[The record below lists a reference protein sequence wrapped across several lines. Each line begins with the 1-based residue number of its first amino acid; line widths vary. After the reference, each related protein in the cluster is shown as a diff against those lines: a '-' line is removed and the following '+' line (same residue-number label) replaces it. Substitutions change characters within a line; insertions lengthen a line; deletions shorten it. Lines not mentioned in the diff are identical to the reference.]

1 MDSLELHIAGGDL
14 EAERLLRRGTTSVLA
29 WREALADGPVHRSTD
44 ALWNVRSSFVQSA
57 YGAAAGRYDQLVVD
71 VFQKITSP
79 SWQRIHLH
87 FDTDLFCCVNLMFLV
102 THLRQVPEL
111 IWVTRREASPLTLLD
126 RVFLHSCWHAYASDD
141 PRILEGLIE
150 QAPHSL
156 QAFLPAMQAHLE
168 RFPSTITG
176 MGRPQEIIDELREQG
191 IDEDTALISA
201 FIAVDNNRYGW
212 GDLQIR
218 REIDLYRYLQAG
230 DSVQQHLGGCRID
243 VRSSAWRWDASS
255 RTIRETV

>member
-1 MDSLELHIAGGDL
+1 MDSLELHIASGDL
-14 EAERLLRRGTTSVLA
+14 EADRLVRRGTTSVLA
-29 WREALADGPVHRSTD
+29 WREALADGPVHHAPD
-44 ALWNVRSSFVQSA
+44 ELWIMRSSFVRSA
-57 YGAAAGRYDQLVVD
+57 YGAEEGSYNERVVA
-71 VFQKITSP
+71 VFREITSQP
-79 SWQRIHLH
+79 WQRIHLH

-102 THLRQVPEL
+102 TQLRRVPEV

-156 QAFLPAMQAHLE
+156 QAFLPAMKAHLE

-191 IDEDTALISA
+191 VDEDTAMISA
-201 FIAVDNNRYGW
+201 FIALDTNRYGW

-218 REIDLYRYLQAG
+218 REIDLYRRQQSG
-230 DSVQQHLGGCRID
+230 DSVQQHLGGCTID
-243 VRSSAWRWDASS
+243 VRSSPWRWDASS
-255 RTIRETV
+255 RTIRQIT